1 MLTDKGW
8 LPDSVN
14 PTINE
19 CDEVLEKSRNWQDLP
34 LEDIDSDEL
43 DRSLEPD
50 LVKME
55 TNEKEDESKHIDFEK
70 YSKKQESLRSL
81 SESCLKEREDP
92 AKSQENPNMSKL
104 MQDKLRNN

>member
-43 DRSLEPD
+43 DRSMEPD
-50 LVKME
+50 LVNIDV
-55 TNEKEDESKHIDFEK
+55 NES
-70 YSKKQESLRSL
+70 
-81 SESCLKEREDP
+81 
-92 AKSQENPNMSKL
+92 N
-104 MQDKLRNN
+104 

>member
-43 DRSLEPD
+43 DRSMEPD
-50 LVKME
+50 LVKIDV
-55 TNEKEDESKHIDFEK
+55 NESNEDNENNKRIDFEHF
-70 YSKKQESLRSL
+70 SKKQDSLRSL
-81 SESCLKEREDP
+81 SESNLKDRENP
-92 AKSQENPNMSKL
+92 AKS
-104 MQDKLRNN
+104 